1 MRSSGHHQ
9 RGGDSVDGNV
19 AAIRCRRLSFA
30 YWWRHRHQRRRPE
43 IGGTEVRI
51 TSLDD
56 VEVRGRTVLLRPD
69 INSPIDRA
77 TGKIA
82 DENRLD
88 KSLPTIADLADSGA
102 RLVIIA
108 HQGDTLDYHNLVS
121 MDEHAEKLSTKLN
134 RPVKFIDDVAGPAAR
149 TAIGDLQDGEI
160 LLLDNIRI
168 LTEEVST
175 FESAVKLTPQEMTGT
190 YLVRKLAPLVDLY
203 VNDAF
208 AAAHRN
214 APSLVGFQELLPS
227 AGGRL
232 LVDEV
237 NTLSSVA
244 DDPMRPCLFVLGG
257 LKISDAFAMMAK
269 VLRDG
274 TADTIVTSGVTANV
288 MLWAKGVDIGDP
300 SKTFITDRS
309 LNSFLPQA
317 AKWQGEFG
325 DRIQVPTDLAV
336 AAPDG
341 SRVELQVGDLPT
353 DQLIIDIGSDTI
365 ARYRT
370 LIEDAAT
377 IFVNGPA
384 GVYESE
390 AGEPGTRA
398 MWEAVAAASG
408 NSVIGGGDTVAS
420 ARRFVDLD
428 DIGFVSTGGGAL
440 VRFLS
445 GQSLPML
452 EAMQRAAA
460 RKANTG

>member
-1 MRSSGHHQ
+1 
-9 RGGDSVDGNV
+9 VK
-19 AAIRCRRLSFA
+19 
-30 YWWRHRHQRRRPE
+30 
-43 IGGTEVRI
+43 I

-69 INSPIDRA
+69 INSPIDRE

-82 DENRLD
+82 NENRLD
-88 KSLPTIADLADSGA
+88 KSLPTIADLSAAGA

-121 MDEHAEKLSTKLN
+121 MGEHAEKLTAKLN

-149 TAIGDLQDGEI
+149 AAIAELQDGEI

-175 FESAVKLTPQEMTGT
+175 FESSVKLTPHEMTKT
-190 YLVRKLAPLVDLY
+190 YLVRNLAPLVDLY

-244 DDPMRPCLFVLGG
+244 ENPARPCLFVLGG

-274 TADTIVTSGVTANV
+274 TADTIITSGVTANV
-288 MLWAKGVDIGDP
+288 MLWAKGVDIGEP
-300 SKTFITDRS
+300 SKKFITDRS
-309 LNSFLPQA
+309 LDGFLPQA
-317 AKWQGEFG
+317 AEWQSEFG
-325 DRIQVPTDLAV
+325 ERIKVPTDLAI
-336 AAPDG
+336 AADDG
-341 SRVELQVGDLPT
+341 SRVEIQVADLPT
-353 DQLIIDIGSDTI
+353 DRLLIDIGSETI
-365 ARYRT
+365 ARYRG
-370 LIEDAAT
+370 LIQDAAT

-384 GVYESE
+384 GVYESV
-390 AGEPGTRA
+390 AGAAGTRA
-398 MWEAVAAASG
+398 LWEAVAGASG
-408 NSVIGGGDTVAS
+408 KSVIGGGDTVAS
-420 ARRFVDLD
+420 AARFVDLK

-440 VRFLS
+440 VRFIS

-452 EAMQRAAA
+452 EAMQRAAEREA
-460 RKANTG
+460 GA

>member
-1 MRSSGHHQ
+1 
-9 RGGDSVDGNV
+9 
-19 AAIRCRRLSFA
+19 
-30 YWWRHRHQRRRPE
+30 
-43 IGGTEVRI
+43 VRI
-51 TSLDD
+51 TSLDE

-69 INSPIDRA
+69 INSPIDLA

-88 KSLPTIADLADSGA
+88 KSLPTIADLADAGA
-102 RLVIIA
+102 RVVIIA

-121 MDEHAEKLSTKLN
+121 MAEHAEKLSTKLN

-149 TAIGDLQDGEI
+149 SAIGALENGEI
-160 LLLDNIRI
+160 LLLENIRI
-168 LTEEVST
+168 LAEEVST
-175 FESAVKLTPQEMTGT
+175 FESAVKLTPEEMTKT
-190 YLVRKLAPLVDLY
+190 YLVRNLAPLVDLY

-244 DDPMRPCLFVLGG
+244 ENPERPCLFVLGG

-274 TADTIVTSGVTANV
+274 TADTIITSGVTANV
-288 MLWAKGVDIGDP
+288 MLWARGVDIGEP
-300 SKTFITDRS
+300 SKKFITDRS
-309 LNSFLPQA
+309 LEAFLPQA
-317 AKWQGEFG
+317 AEWQTEFG

-336 AAPDG
+336 AGDDG
-341 SRVELQVGDLPT
+341 SRVELQVVNLPT
-353 DQLIIDIGSDTI
+353 DRLLIDIGSETI
-365 ARYRT
+365 ARYRK
-370 LIEDAAT
+370 LIEEAST

-384 GVYESE
+384 GVYESV
-390 AGEPGTRA
+390 AGEPGTRSL
-398 MWEAVAAASG
+398 WEAVARAKG
-408 NSVIGGGDTVAS
+408 RSVIGGGDTVAS
-420 ARRFVDLD
+420 ARRFVDLN

-445 GQSLPML
+445 GQALPML
-452 EAMQRAAA
+452 EAMQRAADREAA
-460 RKANTG
+460 R